1 MCKFSVFLALALLVP
16 VSMAE
21 FSRPWEDE
29 SWVEG
34 NPNIW
39 TSGKAYWWNLGEF
52 QKTLDSADNPSVSRI
67 PIEEP
72 GASYLSE
79 AKEHSDEAG
88 IDMGRCHADV
98 LLALGAFPTFPS
110 IAFVA
115 IFSESS
121 ACTAYSSDW
130 RFSVD
135 SYLLAVEDSIEASE
149 KAVSEARADYE
160 RMEYLG
166 LCGDD
171 YTGPG
176 SEYCSAME
184 SAFQSVDEGVAEG
197 DFGKFALVRQ
207 YSGELE
213 AGLSKDTPDL
223 GKSPV
228 ILGLV
233 WGDEGVV
240 KSFRNLRSS
249 AQSAC
254 QAAEKYHSETAA
266 EAAVRKTLAE
276 SRMKALESE
285 EARKISRGPSGFDS
299 GNAGSVSERYSGLI
313 GEKRR
318 LDALLSESKLQ
329 YSRTMEPGY
338 LAKSVSLAESSG
350 EGFSDMADEAESL
363 LSDARDTMDE
373 QREEALSEISATE
386 RAFKSAPPGD
396 EAADLLDDAKT
407 SFQSAESART
417 LGSGFERYQKAAA
430 LSRAAR
436 NAESF
441 ASEHSA
447 VASASSLKS
456 LIERAEKDG
465 INAVSEK
472 ENLGLLAML
481 PASEVAGAVQSSIDS
496 IVAKARVKYE
506 SNLLERRVLISDK
519 ISLAGP
525 AAADLNTD
533 LARCEEGLIVDG
545 ALVLPDSIGSLKRL
559 DSDYA
564 GLEDV
569 LEEYASDTVGNA
581 MSVSA
586 NPFVPLARLDEPS
599 DILLDVVMANPRP
612 YNASHVNAQIRMGEP
627 FDFLFSDIT
636 RGQEGVESIRSLEG
650 GKTISVMLSS
660 VAPYEARRITF
671 VKNSIIART
680 LKRTVHAEGLGNG
693 RARVREQVDFTLDC
707 SASALSIPAGM
718 EQAMLDG
725 AAPEGMISP
734 GKHSIASDQV
744 MENAYAENVENIK
757 AYRIGTNSRV
767 EYDVRLMP
775 AMDMASA
782 RVFLA
787 SINDSRISS
796 FDVTCATGEYLK
808 EKARISDTGYS
819 VLVTG
824 LKKNQEVV
832 LKVHYQVEDTES
844 FVKERLSS
852 IEGLDLGPSAND
864 MVQQAKSQAAMG
876 NATEA
881 LAFIER
887 AVSTAKE
894 EEKAKSKLQSQ
905 CDSIE
910 KTLRG
915 ELAEVQSALE
925 GANSTSPFMLK
936 LVSRKNELERALS
949 ESNASDLP
957 LRMENL
963 QKIDGK
969 WLEKELASLKKD
981 LYSRYNGIRERF
993 YASGNTTTPAEFL
1006 SFEEAYR
1013 RLETGARLEYGV
1025 DAIQQLE
1032 SAERSVSGQEALYE
1046 TKKSGMRALFEI
1058 IKRETIDS
1066 LERYLRQASAA
1077 KGTDYSRMFVESEKK
1092 VNSLVAEAE
1101 DSIDSDP
1108 RIFQSRLGELNRS
1121 RGRME
1126 SALDSLKNESEA
1138 RMSMLES
1145 ILASR
1150 KIAPEKKSELGAK
1163 LDSIRKMAEAGDYV
1177 NALRA
1182 QSALTKELDSIE
1194 EPEGSGLLILGVTG
1208 IALLAGIGVYM
1219 MKNPKGKK
1227 EPRQLTSFSAPHPQ
1241 HQSRQGP
1248 KALQG
1253 PQGRSSRS
1261 SPSPGHPHS
1270 PERGDPTQAGR

>member
-1 MCKFSVFLALALLVP
+1 MCKFSIFLALALLVP
-16 VSMAE
+16 ISMAE

-29 SWVEG
+29 SWVEA

-39 TSGKAYWWNLGEF
+39 TFGKAYWWNLGEF
-52 QKTLDSADNPSVSRI
+52 QKTLDSADYPAASRI

-79 AKEHSDEAG
+79 AKEYSDEAG
-88 IDMGRCHADV
+88 INMGRCHADL
-98 LLALGAFPTFPS
+98 LLALGFLPAFPS
-110 IAFVA
+110 VAFMA
-115 IFSESS
+115 IFSDSS
-121 ACTAYSSDW
+121 ACMTYSSDW
-130 RFSVD
+130 RRSVD
-135 SYLLAVEDSIEASE
+135 SDLLAVEDSIDASE
-149 KAVSEARADYE
+149 KAVAEARVDYE

-166 LCGDD
+166 LCSDD

-176 SEYCSAME
+176 SENCSVME
-184 SAFQSVDEGVAEG
+184 SAFQSVDGGVAEG
-197 DFGKFALVRQ
+197 DYGKFALVQQ

-240 KSFRNLRSS
+240 KSFRNLGSS
-249 AQSAC
+249 AQSASLL
-254 QAAEKYHSETAA
+254 AEKYRSETAS
-266 EAAVRKTLAE
+266 EAAIRKTLAE
-276 SRMKALESE
+276 SRMKALEAE

-299 GNAGSVSERYSGLI
+299 GSAGSISERYSGLI
-313 GEKRR
+313 GEKSR
-318 LDALLSESKLQ
+318 LDALLSESRLQ
-329 YSRTMEPGY
+329 YSRTTEPGY

-350 EGFSDMADEAESL
+350 EGFSDMADGAESL
-363 LSDARDTMDE
+363 LSDARDTVDE
-373 QREEALSEISATE
+373 QQEEALSEIAATE

-396 EAADLLDDAKT
+396 EAANLLDDAKA

-417 LGSGFERYQKAAA
+417 LGSGFERYLKAASLA
-430 LSRAAR
+430 RAAR
-436 NAESF
+436 NAESY
-441 ASEHSA
+441 ASENSA
-447 VASASSLKS
+447 VAPAASLKS
-456 LIERAEKDG
+456 LIERAEKDE
-465 INAVSEK
+465 INVVSEK

-481 PASEVAGAVQSSIDS
+481 PPSEVAGAVQSSVDG
-496 IVAKARVKYE
+496 IVAKARAKYE
-506 SNLLERRVLISDK
+506 SRLLERRLLISDK

-533 LARCEEGLIVDG
+533 LARCEEGLVVDG
-545 ALVLPDSIGSLKRL
+545 VLVLPDSIGSLKQL

-564 GLEDV
+564 NLEAV

-599 DILLDVVMANPRP
+599 DMLLDVVMANPRP
-612 YNASHVNAQIRMGEP
+612 YNASHVNAQIRMDEP
-627 FDFLFSDIT
+627 FDFLFSDIV

-650 GKTISVMLSS
+650 GKTISVILSS
-660 VAPYEARRITF
+660 VAPYETKRITF
-671 VKNSIIART
+671 VKKSIIAHS

-693 RARVREQVDFTLDC
+693 RARVQEQVDFTLEC
-707 SASALSIPAGM
+707 SASGLSIPAGM
-718 EQAMLDG
+718 ELAMLDG
-725 AAPEGMISP
+725 AASEGTISP
-734 GKHSIASDQV
+734 GKHSLASDRI
-744 MENAYAENVENIK
+744 MEDAYAENVENIK
-757 AYRIGTNSRV
+757 AYRIGTNARV
-767 EYDVRLMP
+767 EYDIRLMP
-775 AMDMASA
+775 AIDMDGA
-782 RVFLA
+782 RVYIT

-796 FDVTCATGEYLK
+796 FDVTSATGESVK

-819 VLVTG
+819 VLVSG
-824 LKKNQEVV
+824 LRKNQEVV
-832 LKVHYQVEDTES
+832 LKAHYQVEDTES

-881 LAFIER
+881 LALIER

-905 CDSIE
+905 CDSVE

-915 ELAEVQSALE
+915 ELADVQSALE
-925 GANSTSPFMLK
+925 GVNSTSPFMLK
-936 LVSRKNELERALS
+936 LVSRKNELERALA
-949 ESNASDLP
+949 ESNASDLSG
-957 LRMENL
+957 RMETL

-969 WLEKELASLKKD
+969 WLEKEIASLKKD
-981 LYSRYNGIRERF
+981 LFSRYNGIRERF
-993 YASGNTTTPAEFL
+993 YASGNTTTPVEFL
-1006 SFEEAYR
+1006 SFEDSYR

-1025 DAIQQLE
+1025 DAIQQLD
-1032 SAERSVSGQEALYE
+1032 SAERVVNGQEASSE
-1046 TKKSGMRALFEI
+1046 TKKSGMRALFDG
-1058 IKRETIDS
+1058 IKRDTLDS

-1077 KGTDYSRMFVESEKK
+1077 KGTDYSSLFVESEKK
-1092 VNSLVAEAE
+1092 VNSLAAEAE

-1121 RGRME
+1121 RIRME
-1126 SALDSLKNESEA
+1126 SALESLKNESEA

-1145 ILASR
+1145 IIASR
-1150 KIAPEKKSELGAK
+1150 NIVQEKKAELGAK

-1194 EPEGSGLLILGVTG
+1194 EPEGSGLLILSVTG
-1208 IALLAGIGVYM
+1208 IALLAGIGIYM
-1219 MKNPKGKK
+1219 VRNPKEKK
-1227 EPRQLTSFSAPHPQ
+1227 EPRRLTSFSAPGLQ
-1241 HQSRQGP
+1241 TLSKQNQKSV
-1248 KALQG
+1248 QG

-1261 SPSPGHPHS
+1261 SPSPGRPQS
-1270 PERGDPTQAGR
+1270 PERPDATQAGR